1 MNNINKYLINNLFNS
16 YFENINNWQKWW
28 KMTFIRSLSNL
39 NVFLHDKALYSLVDW
54 TNQSQGISQYTMLL

>member
-39 NVFLHDKALYSLVDW
+39 NVFLHDKAQYSLVDL

>member
-28 KMTFIRSLSNL
+28 KMIFIRSLSNL
-39 NVFLHDKALYSLVDW
+39 NVFLHDKAQYSLVDL

>member
-39 NVFLHDKALYSLVDW
+39 NVFLHNKAQYSLVDL
-54 TNQSQGISQYTMLL
+54 TNQ

>member
-1 MNNINKYLINNLFNS
+1 MNNINNNLINNLFNS

-39 NVFLHDKALYSLVDW
+39 NVFLHDKALYSLVDL